1 MKLLLTIM
9 FGMIMILVL
18 STNGVFAQSHV
29 DPPFLQIQSA
39 ENPITIDGQLTE
51 TDWQRRFDF
60 LVYDA
65 RMTVGDVEY
74 AVTQGLLVHSATGA
88 YLDTTTTLMK
98 MLHYGTDLYFAIS
111 SNDKY
116 VNKWGGSWE
125 GDGLF
130 MKVWTKS
137 GETREFKLYFNLSG
151 VDPGMNYEEQQAGSG
166 QGAGYKL
173 PGTVVNDTTQ
183 IDAGYTAELVVHL
196 DQLGYTANDTEIK
209 VMINIF
215 DPDYQTGTPGEE
227 WNIGSYYKMWWGSEW
242 GPDNRI
248 LKLADPPRKIAIR
261 TTDTITLDGQLTES
275 FWNDADY
282 VTVGKGSSTSS
293 GGWYMQWGKYPNNTY
308 TDQSMARVKFAHNGT
323 DLYIGV
329 ESNDSSVCKW
339 SPGWEAD
346 GLFLWMTF
354 KGMIPS
360 PGQRMEIKNMYFNS
374 TQGAGAVFEVN
385 ANVPTG
391 GAEGASY
398 EPPGT
403 VTHTESNGA
412 DAGYSL
418 EVVVHTALFGYS
430 DLDTVKLSVVIWDM
444 DYASTD
450 VFDDNTLSDY
460 APNWWGTQ
468 WCDTNFEKY
477 YLYREVILSDQ
488 TSVGIENPEPAL
500 AQSYRLEQNYP
511 NPFNPSTAIEYY
523 LPSNSE
529 VKIEIYNILGT
540 KIASLINGKQSAGN
554 HTVTWNGQDENG
566 NPVASGIYFYKLS
579 TPNFS
584 ETKKMM
590 LMK

>member
-1 MKLLLTIM
+1 MKVLLTVISMFFILLAFSTSSIM
-9 FGMIMILVL
+9 
-18 STNGVFAQSHV
+18 AQSHV

-39 ENPITIDGQLTE
+39 ENAITLDGQLTE
-51 TDWQRRFDF
+51 NDWQRRFDF
-60 LVYDA
+60 LIYDV

-74 AVTQGLLVHSATGA
+74 AVTDCLLVHSQIPGF
-88 YLDTTTTLMK
+88 YWDTTTTLVK

-137 GETREFKLYFNLSG
+137 GETKEFKLYFNASG
-151 VDPGMNYEEQQAGSG
+151 IDPDMVYEEQQAGSG
-166 QGAGYKL
+166 QGMGYKL
-173 PGTVVNDTTQ
+173 PGTVVNDTSQ
-183 IDAGYTAELVVHL
+183 IDAGYTAELIVHL
-196 DQLGYTANDTEIK
+196 DQLGYTAADNE
-209 VMINIF
+209 VMVMMNIF
-215 DPDYQTGTPGEE
+215 DPDYQTGTAGEE
-227 WNIGSYYKMWWGSEW
+227 WNIGSYHKMWWGSEW
-242 GPDNRI
+242 GPVNRV
-248 LKLADPPRKIAIR
+248 LRLADPPRKIAI
-261 TTDTITLDGQLTES
+261 TTSETFTLDGQLNEA
-275 FWNDADY
+275 FWANADQ
-282 VTVGKGSSTSS
+282 VTIGKGSHTSS
-293 GGWYMQWGKYPNNTY
+293 GGWYMQWGKYPANTY
-308 TDQSMARVKFAHNGT
+308 TDQSMATVKFAHNGT
-323 DLYIGV
+323 DLYLGV
-329 ESNDSSVCKW
+329 ESDDASVCKW

-354 KGMIPS
+354 KGMIPA

-398 EPPGT
+398 EPAGT
-403 VTHTESNGA
+403 ITHTETNGP

-418 EVVVHTALFGYS
+418 EVVVHTDLFGYA
-430 DLDTVKLSVVIWDM
+430 DGDTVKLSTVIWDM

-450 VFDDNTLSDY
+450 VFNDSSLSDY

-468 WCDTNFEKY
+468 WVDSNFEKFY
-477 YLYREVILSDQ
+477 MYREVILSSQ
-488 TSVGIENPEPAL
+488 TGIEDTEMGITTN
-500 AQSYRLEQNYP
+500 YRLEQNYP
-511 NPFNPSTAIEYY
+511 NPFNPSTSIQYY
-523 LPSNSE
+523 IPSTSD
-529 VKIEIYNILGT
+529 VKIEVYNLLGS
-540 KIASLINGKQSAGN
+540 KITSLFEGKQSAGS
-554 HTVTWNGQDENG
+554 HTLSWNGKDQSG

-579 TPNFS
+579 TPHFS